1 MTSKT
6 KMGFTEAIK
15 IVLFQKYGDFSGRA
29 RRAEYWWFVLFTF
42 VISYGISWLIS
53 SLMDILLFSPF
64 HASLVDISVSLL
76 LGLYL
81 FIPSLS
87 VEVRRLHDRN
97 MSGFWAMAWGS
108 LQILLMLYLAIFVFF
123 LVKYRDLII
132 DPEQMYSFMAEY
144 VESIVSQQYLMILFF
159 IILAVLWVLLLVGFV
174 VFILLIFKGT
184 NGPNR
189 YGPDP
194 LGLNTVSDVFR

>member
-1 MTSKT
+1 
-6 KMGFTEAIK
+6 MGFSEAIK

-29 RRAEYWWFVLFTF
+29 RRAEFWWFVLFNI

-53 SLMDILLFSPF
+53 SLMDILPFSPF
-64 HASLVDISVSLL
+64 HAFLVDISVSLL
-76 LGLYL
+76 LGFYL
-81 FIPSLS
+81 FIPSIS
-87 VEVRRLHDRN
+87 VGVRRLHDRN
-97 MSGFWAMAWGS
+97 MSGAWTIVWVSFQLLS
-108 LQILLMLYLAIFVFF
+108 LLYLVIFLFF

-132 DPEQMYSFMAEY
+132 DPEQMYSFMAKY
-144 VESIVSQQYLMILFF
+144 VESIVSQQYLMIFFF
-159 IILAVLWVLLLVGFV
+159 IILAVLWMLLLVGFV

-194 LGLNTVSDVFR
+194 LGLNTVSDTFR